1 MELCTKLFGSWLL
14 FSYRCFDRIV
24 MSGYLMGMQRCGQL
38 VYWLREVLGQEAID
52 KTGVGPADEG
62 ICRVG
67 GVLHPQSGSF
77 RWNGRNAG

>member
-1 MELCTKLFGSWLL
+1 MELFTKLFGSWLL

-52 KTGVGPADEG
+52 NFGASRTDPPLLARNDPG
-62 ICRVG
+62 I
-67 GVLHPQSGSF
+67 L
-77 RWNGRNAG
+77 N